1 MAQARE
7 EFHTMQERNPWEDSD
22 WIPSDSQILLPRDEL
37 SELMLEQSVSSV
49 AVNHPATIGPDDPL
63 RMALFRMRQRHA
75 RALLVVERG
84 VLVGIVTDRDVVLA
98 IDRPGDD
105 GSDIRV
111 RDVMTPDPLTVH
123 PDDPLG
129 KAAQL
134 LCLDGVHHLP
144 IVEDG
149 EIKGLVAQGP
159 VLHAII
165 GVLLRVR
172 EREAKSASS

>member
-1 MAQARE
+1 MPQARE

-37 SELMLEQSVSSV
+37 GELMLERTVSSI
-49 AVNHPATIGPDDPL
+49 AVSNPATIGPDDQL
-63 RMALFRMRQRHA
+63 KMALFRMRQRHA
-75 RALLVVERG
+75 RALLVVEHG
-84 VLVGIVTDRDVVLA
+84 ALVGIVTDRDVVLA
-98 IDRPGDD
+98 VDRPGDD
-105 GSDIRV
+105 GSQIVV
-111 RDVMTPDPLTVH
+111 RDVMTPDPVTVN

-144 IVEDG
+144 IVQDG

-165 GVLLRVR
+165 DVLLRVR
-172 EREAKSASS
+172 ERGG